1 MSTTRKAVT
10 VKIPMFSKDH
20 YPMWKK
26 KMLLVLQ
33 VVNVEYLDVLKNG
46 PRIPMFVEEE
56 LIENDVVTRAARI
69 YPKDPKDYTPEEK
82 EDVSLD
88 VCLQLILVDCLDP
101 IMRNHI
107 LKCVS
112 AKHIWDTI
120 EIINEGTK
128 EVRENKM
135 EILTSSYEHFRSNPR
150 EGRVVSMSTSLV
162 AGVPQKQEAKVV
174 LPSSPNKDVIVA
186 EYGVTSTSQYGGDFY
201 SMEELEQLED
211 ESMAWVVK
219 KFGNFRFRRNPSF
232 KFKTYADEYQ
242 TCGSSSSNSTRG
254 GYKTGMVEKNKS
266 KEKSWDDTDSE
277 DEEVG
282 NLALMAI
289 GDKLFDSMLSSPNM
303 SEVKF
308 TNTEM
313 IRNLGDTLS
322 CARTENDRIIL
333 LNTNLEK
340 EIKELKLVHVN
351 QDELIEK
358 IAFLEN
364 RVKCYIQLETILK
377 EKNNVLNT
385 KANAYYN
392 SCKTAKEIL
401 NKQAM
406 GNHVSISYDY
416 NEAIGLLGINSPC
429 RVRTEGMGV
438 PYVLKGIET
447 PFCKESEADPLNE
460 YSIIIAEEI
469 REEDIALEV
478 EQSKKCISDIPVK
491 VSTTEKTKSD
501 IHKLDQNN
509 CRTNMPVV
517 NSSHKACGVINCMS
531 CAFNVMYA
539 YFNKKHVSKDKTAP
553 RQHVNNKK
561 HGVVERKNRTL
572 IEAARTMLSE
582 SKLPMYFWAEAA
594 NTACYTQNRTLIN
607 KDLMKTPYEIMNN
620 KKPTVK
626 YFHVFGAKCFV
637 LIDDNVKRGKFEAKA
652 QEAIFVGYSRR
663 SYRVY
668 LVGSH
673 TVKES
678 VNVTFDDTKFPN
690 IQKEDSSEKLKFDN
704 LPDSESDD
712 VATPEVI
719 AGNDNNNDDND
730 PGGGGGNTGNNG
742 DTTNTGEESS
752 RQSSNNSGGENEGSS
767 SHSQH
772 QSEFQ
777 GESSRSNL
785 PRQTVWNR
793 AHPFE
798 LIIGDPDVGVKTR
811 SATQNECHYSAFL
824 SEMEPKK
831 TEEALTG
838 PDWVIAMQDEL
849 NQFEQQ
855 QVWKLVP
862 RPKNK
867 KVIGTRWVYRNKL
880 DEDGIVTRNK
890 ARLVAQGYSQAEG
903 IDYDETYAPVARLE
917 AIRMFL
923 AFAAY
928 SNFKV
933 YQMDVKSAFLNGE
946 LDEEVYVEQP
956 PGFENQELLDFVY
969 FLFKAIYGL
978 KQAPR
983 KWYDT
988 LSGFLLE
995 NGFVR
1000 GIIDKTLFSKKH
1012 KSDMI
1017 LVQVYVD
1024 DIIFGSTNDNLC
1036 KRFAELMQS
1045 KFEMS
1050 MMGELKFFLGLQVSQ
1065 RSNGIFICQSKYLKE
1080 ILKKYH
1086 MEDSASARTPSS
1098 TAIKLG
1104 ASDNYIKV
1112 DVTSYRGMIGSLL
1125 YLTASRPDIMY
1136 ATCLCARF
1144 QADPRDVHLVA
1155 VKRILRYL
1163 KGTPNLGIWYPKYSD
1178 FNLIGY
1184 TDSDYAGSVVDRK
1197 STSGSFQFLGG
1208 RLISWYSKK
1217 QQTVS
1222 NSTAEAE
1229 YIAAGSC
1236 CAQILWIRNQ
1246 LRDYGFVLDKIPIL
1260 CDNTSAI
1267 AISNNPVQHS
1277 RTKHIDIRYHFI
1289 REHVMN
1295 GTVELH
1301 FVPTEEQIADI
1312 FTKSVDESTFIKL
1325 VGKLGMLN
1333 SLSD

>member
-1 MSTTRKAVT
+1 
-10 VKIPMFSKDH
+10 
-20 YPMWKK
+20 
-26 KMLLVLQ
+26 
-33 VVNVEYLDVLKNG
+33 
-46 PRIPMFVEEE
+46 
-56 LIENDVVTRAARI
+56 
-69 YPKDPKDYTPEEK
+69 
-82 EDVSLD
+82 
-88 VCLQLILVDCLDP
+88 
-101 IMRNHI
+101 
-107 LKCVS
+107 
-112 AKHIWDTI
+112 
-120 EIINEGTK
+120 
-128 EVRENKM
+128 
-135 EILTSSYEHFRSNPR
+135 
-150 EGRVVSMSTSLV
+150 
-162 AGVPQKQEAKVV
+162 
-174 LPSSPNKDVIVA
+174 
-186 EYGVTSTSQYGGDFY
+186 
-201 SMEELEQLED
+201 
-211 ESMAWVVK
+211 
-219 KFGNFRFRRNPSF
+219 
-232 KFKTYADEYQ
+232 
-242 TCGSSSSNSTRG
+242 
-254 GYKTGMVEKNKS
+254 
-266 KEKSWDDTDSE
+266 
-277 DEEVG
+277 
-282 NLALMAI
+282 
-289 GDKLFDSMLSSPNM
+289 
-303 SEVKF
+303 
-308 TNTEM
+308 
-313 IRNLGDTLS
+313 
-322 CARTENDRIIL
+322 
-333 LNTNLEK
+333 
-340 EIKELKLVHVN
+340 
-351 QDELIEK
+351 
-358 IAFLEN
+358 
-364 RVKCYIQLETILK
+364 
-377 EKNNVLNT
+377 
-385 KANAYYN
+385 
-392 SCKTAKEIL
+392 
-401 NKQAM
+401 
-406 GNHVSISYDY
+406 
-416 NEAIGLLGINSPC
+416 
-429 RVRTEGMGV
+429 
-438 PYVLKGIET
+438 
-447 PFCKESEADPLNE
+447 
-460 YSIIIAEEI
+460 
-469 REEDIALEV
+469 
-478 EQSKKCISDIPVK
+478 
-491 VSTTEKTKSD
+491 
-501 IHKLDQNN
+501 
-509 CRTNMPVV
+509 
-517 NSSHKACGVINCMS
+517 
-531 CAFNVMYA
+531 
-539 YFNKKHVSKDKTAP
+539 
-553 RQHVNNKK
+553 
-561 HGVVERKNRTL
+561 
-572 IEAARTMLSE
+572 MLSE
-582 SKLPMYFWAEAA
+582 SKLPTYFWAEAA
-594 NTACYTQNRTLIN
+594 NTTCYTQNRTLIN

-620 KKPTVK
+620 MKPTVK

-637 LIDDNVKRGKFEAKA
+637 LIDDNVKRGKFDAKA

-673 TVKES
+673 TLKES

-690 IQKEDSSEKLKFDN
+690 IQKEDSSERLKFDN

-712 VATPEVI
+712 AAQPELLLDYMVVRI
-719 AGNDNNNDDND
+719 KIHIRTGIRIDHQDWKLIRIPTSSYIWSLVKHGSLFCRLLLGNS
-730 PGGGGGNTGNNG
+730 GGGNTGNNG
-742 DTTNTGEESS
+742 DTTNTREGSS
-752 RQSSNNSGGENEGSS
+752 RQSSNNSGGAYEGSS

-777 GESSRSNL
+777 GESSRSNI

-798 LIIGDPDVGVKTR
+798 LIIGDPGVGVKTR

-831 TEEALTG
+831 TEEALTD
-838 PDWVIAMQDEL
+838 PDWVITMQDEL

-867 KVIGTRWVYRNKL
+867 KVVGTRWVYRNKL

-933 YQMDVKSAFLNGE
+933 YQMDIKSAFLNGE

-956 PGFENQELLDFVY
+956 LVLKIRSCWTLCTFSSRLSMVSNKPQEN
-969 FLFKAIYGL
+969 
-978 KQAPR
+978 
-983 KWYDT
+983 
-988 LSGFLLE
+988 
-995 NGFVR
+995 
-1000 GIIDKTLFSKKH
+1000 
-1012 KSDMI
+1012 
-1017 LVQVYVD
+1017 VQVYVD

-1080 ILKKYH
+1080 LLKKYH

-1104 ASDNYIKV
+1104 ASDNSIKV

-1125 YLTASRPDIMY
+1125 YLTASTPDIMY

-1163 KGTPNLGIWYPKYSD
+1163 KGTPNFGIWYPKDSG
-1178 FNLIGY
+1178 FNLVGY
-1184 TDSDYAGSVVDRK
+1184 TDSNYA
-1197 STSGSFQFLGG
+1197 
-1208 RLISWYSKK
+1208 
-1217 QQTVS
+1217 
-1222 NSTAEAE
+1222 AEAE

-1246 LRDYGFVLDKIPIL
+1246 LKDYGFALDKIPIL

-1301 FVPTEEQIADI
+1301 FVPTEEQTADI